1 MYSWSDDRV
10 GEGGLVDGVRELLRL
25 EAEATVL
32 LVHGATLSLQTKQ
45 SYKTYQTHKIHD
57 KNNQRII
64 CGALKKKLAY
74 LSKYKKVKIS

>member
-45 SYKTYQTHKIHD
+45 SYKTYQTHTIHEYTIKI

-64 CGALKKKLAY
+64 CGAL
-74 LSKYKKVKIS
+74 